1 LVVVAEES
9 PDKIRPDIR
18 IIIRTSRPVA
28 TADADF
34 GIFADITNTSKFDI
48 YLKAKN
54 LTISAPPELDPGAP
68 STWWATIN
76 TVGTDIKPDFENE
89 PNKTEK
95 QRNSEKWELFWNNA
109 ERVVHLSPG
118 STTTAFWGGV
128 MNKDKQK
135 DYFANSWRLLSFSPG
150 EYIIKV
156 VVIYWSDEQSAKSGN
171 VNYFTES
178 SEAKINFISPQNVI
192 ICGAILGG
200 IIAFLLL
207 PNARLN
213 KRTDFWGITWGI
225 ITSVLLSVIIT
236 VLISRISDT
245 QFLIRVTINDFW
257 GAVAIGFIA
266 NALGITSL
274 NKYLESNRDPS
285 SRTPIK
291 N

>member
-1 LVVVAEES
+1 
-9 PDKIRPDIR
+9 
-18 IIIRTSRPVA
+18 
-28 TADADF
+28 
-34 GIFADITNTSKFDI
+34 
-48 YLKAKN
+48 
-54 LTISAPPELDPGAP
+54 
-68 STWWATIN
+68 
-76 TVGTDIKPDFENE
+76 
-89 PNKTEK
+89 
-95 QRNSEKWELFWNNA
+95 
-109 ERVVHLSPG
+109 
-118 STTTAFWGGV
+118 

-285 SRTPIK
+285 VGPL
-291 N
+291 